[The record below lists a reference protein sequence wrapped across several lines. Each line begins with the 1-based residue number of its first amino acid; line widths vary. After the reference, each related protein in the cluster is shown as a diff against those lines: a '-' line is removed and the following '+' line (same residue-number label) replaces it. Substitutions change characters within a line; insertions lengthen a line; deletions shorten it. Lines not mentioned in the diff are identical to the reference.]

1 MFRYNM
7 IVQTSFFLK
16 ENTALGTRLR
26 NPNGESSLVV
36 NTKSTETMMAKL
48 WDLFNYKQRP
58 LVKVKLLESGS
69 NKRS

>member
-48 WDLFNYKQRP
+48 WDLFN
-58 LVKVKLLESGS
+58 
-69 NKRS
+69 